1 MERQRINGEEKFSLT
16 MESYVIEEKFSLAVS
31 RGLRHLPFKVWTLIS
46 SIIGQAGLSRYFDD

>member
-46 SIIGQAGLSRYFDD
+46 SQARCQ